1 MVDGLHRRGAHADAE
16 GEPGGLPQATTT
28 VSWKVLLAESAVR
41 VADDVD
47 DAGGRG
53 VVGRR
58 PDLHHLRGAGETSA
72 VLSGEGADGEREED
86 AGAVSATGVNAS
98 EGET

>member
-1 MVDGLHRRGAHADAE
+1 MVDRLHRRGAHADAE

-41 VADDVD
+41 VADDID

-58 PDLHHLRGAGETSA
+58 PDLHHLCGAGETSA